1 MITKRETRLS
11 RIMILVQVV
20 FTMLVF
26 LLIDIFF
33 SRPVFSLKENIALL
47 IQIAVIWSVSL
58 SKFRLGIIFRANTF
72 GSMIRG
78 YLVTI
83 SLGCALFITEL
94 VVFSL
99 RHRIENSVKYIL
111 LFAITNWISLIL
123 FKIAFYYTMRYLRL
137 KGRNSRNI
145 IIITDSNSIPFVD
158 AFINAKDWGYR
169 IVDILS
175 PDIQLDG
182 HYHNIRIIKNK
193 EELKSFVTSYPIDD
207 IFYCMPLDDKSY
219 DLEALIRE
227 SEEIGVTLHI
237 MQQDYLE
244 NMNTIANRG
253 FDDSFVTY
261 STTPRNYIG
270 IKIKDVIDI
279 VLSVLGLLLVSPLM
293 LVIAALIKLE
303 DRGPVFFKQERIGLN
318 GRRFYCFKFRSMVTN
333 AEELKPGLEK
343 LNESDGPTFKIEK
356 DPRITKIG
364 RILRKTSMDEL
375 PQFYNVIKGEMSVV
389 GPRPPLLSEV
399 QQYERLQLRRLSMKP
414 GITCKWQVWGRNE
427 VSFNE
432 WMQMDLDYIDNWSL
446 LLDFKIIF
454 ATIGVIM
461 KANGR

>member
-1 MITKRETRLS
+1 
-11 RIMILVQVV
+11 MILVQVII
-20 FTMLVF
+20 TILLF
-26 LLIDIFF
+26 LGVELFF
-33 SRPVFSLKENIALL
+33 PRRVFSLKEDIALL
-47 IQIAVIWSVSL
+47 VQIGVIWTIFFD
-58 SKFRLGIIFRANTF
+58 KFRLGVIFRVNTF

-83 SLGCALFITEL
+83 SLGCSLFLIEL
-94 VVFSL
+94 AIFNL
-99 RHRIENSVKYIL
+99 RHHIDNSIKYII
-111 LFAITNWISLIL
+111 LFGVINLVALIL
-123 FKIAFYYTMRYLRL
+123 FKVAFYYTMRYLRT
-137 KGRNSRNI
+137 KGHNTRNI
-145 IIITDSNSIPFVD
+145 IIITDSHSIPFVD

-169 IVDILS
+169 IMDILS
-175 PDIQLDG
+175 PDSSLEK
-182 HYHNIRIIKNK
+182 HHHNIRIITSKEYLKN
-193 EELKSFVTSYPIDD
+193 FITRNPIDD

-219 DLEALIRE
+219 DLEALIKE
-227 SEEIGVTLHI
+227 SEEIGTTLHI

-244 NMNTIANRG
+244 NMNANANKQD
-253 FDDSFVTY
+253 FDGSFVTY
-261 STTPRNYIG
+261 SITPRNYIG
-270 IKIKDVIDI
+270 FKIKDTIDI
-279 VLSVLGLLLVSPLM
+279 VLSILILIIISPFM
-293 LVIAALIKLE
+293 AVIALLIKLE
-303 DRGPVFFKQERIGLN
+303 DNGPIFFKQERIGLN

-333 AEELKPGLEK
+333 AEAMKAELAEM
-343 LNESDGPTFKIEK
+343 NESDGPTFKIEN

-364 RILRKTSMDEL
+364 RILRKTSLDEL

-389 GPRPPLLSEV
+389 GPRPPLLVEV

-454 ATIGVIM
+454 STIGVVL

>member
-1 MITKRETRLS
+1 
-11 RIMILVQVV
+11 MILVQVV
-20 FTMLVF
+20 FTMIVF
-26 LLIDIFF
+26 LLVDLFF
-33 SRPVFSLKENIALL
+33 TRPVFSLKENIALL
-47 IQIAVIWSVSL
+47 IQIAVIWSFSL

-83 SLGCALFITEL
+83 SLGCTLFITEL
-94 VVFSL
+94 IVFSL
-99 RHRIENSVKYIL
+99 RHHIENSVKYIT
-111 LFAITNWISLIL
+111 LFAVINLISLIL
-123 FKIAFYYTMRYLRL
+123 FKFVFYYSMRYLRF

-145 IIITDSNSIPFVD
+145 IIITDIHSLPFVD
-158 AFINAKDWGYR
+158 AFIAAKDWGYR

-175 PDIQLDG
+175 PDLNVQN
-182 HYHNIRIIKNK
+182 YHHAIRIIRSK
-193 EELKSFVTSYPIDD
+193 EELKNFITRNPIDD

-219 DLEALIRE
+219 DLETLINE

-244 NMNTIANRG
+244 NMNTIINRG

-261 STTPRNYIG
+261 SATPRNYIG

-279 VLSVLGLLLVSPLM
+279 VLSVLILIIVSPLM

-303 DRGPVFFKQERIGLN
+303 DNGPVFFKQERIGLN

-333 AEELKPGLEK
+333 AEELRAGLEK
-343 LNESDGPTFKIEK
+343 LNESDGPAFKIEN
-356 DPRITKIG
+356 DPRITGIG

-375 PQFYNVIKGEMSVV
+375 PQFYNVIKGEMSIV

-399 QQYERLQLRRLSMKP
+399 RQYERLQLRRLSMKP
-414 GITCKWQVWGRNE
+414 GITCKWQVWGRNQ
-427 VSFNE
+427 VSFSE

-454 ATIGVIM
+454 ATIGVIV